1 MSSSSPTNAS
11 PEKLGQGSRK
21 SSLNAFTA
29 AGGDRESDDSGYVT
43 AEDEEESGQATT
55 ARDGKDLPGSAS
67 RGDEDSTMTSTPPEP
82 APMENASSASGGMRG
97 LMGRM
102 RL

>member
-1 MSSSSPTNAS
+1 MSNSSPTNAS

-29 AGGDRESDDSGYVT
+29 PSGDRESDDSGYVT
-43 AEDEEESGQATT
+43 AEDEDDVGQATT
-55 ARDGKDLPGSAS
+55 ATASERQTPAPTS
-67 RGDEDSTMTSTPPEP
+67 RGVEGSTMTTSPLDAPPTEP
-82 APMENASSASGGMRG
+82 SGSGVRG